1 MSTKSR
7 GKVCTFPSEFKQL
20 GAFQVPKNAQS
31 FHFKIAFLLSDLS
44 GGNKRATNSKDNL
57 CTTSNNC
64 ISLFLDFS

>member
-1 MSTKSR
+1 M
-7 GKVCTFPSEFKQL
+7 
-20 GAFQVPKNAQS
+20 PKNAQS